1 MYLLVSGILARTIA
15 HADEKLWAVVHE
27 QKGGIETQFN

>member
-1 MYLLVSGILARTIA
+1 VSGILARTIA